1 MKQFI
6 YVLIIPIFLTGCLS
20 SYPMGVDEDTW
31 KLLSAEKKAELFKE
45 EAKQREFYKKLKHE
59 EELKKLD
66 IEAMKEQRLKELLQ
80 ISKYGD
86 IIRVNIFS
94 GCINLYKKCKPYRPI
109 SILLQKN
116 ETRKIQLKMSYSSL
130 DLWIRYDNQGIL
142 IDDDKN
148 LDDFDT
154 AVFLPERWDL
164 GRYYRFNLKSS
175 YSKRNV
181 LQNAKIYI
189 QYIKLKQ

>member
-1 MKQFI
+1 
-6 YVLIIPIFLTGCLS
+6 
-20 SYPMGVDEDTW
+20 
-31 KLLSAEKKAELFKE
+31 
-45 EAKQREFYKKLKHE
+45 
-59 EELKKLD
+59 
-66 IEAMKEQRLKELLQ
+66 
-80 ISKYGD
+80 
-86 IIRVNIFS
+86 
-94 GCINLYKKCKPYRPI
+94 
-109 SILLQKN
+109 
-116 ETRKIQLKMSYSSL
+116 MSYSSL